1 MILLW
6 DRLYIQLYTI
16 LPLFFAY
23 FIFCLLFVCLNYSIS
38 EKDSWSEDQ
47 FLLFK
52 DGVHVCACVIIS
64 LVWALFWSTG
74 VLIESSGLSVEVQCC
89 LHHSCNC
96 HVRSLHTATVLFN
109 WKLTFSF
116 LKDSLLPTMS
126 PTHCHLTVLV
136 KSGDVL
142 LLTVKST
149 LMKHK
154 KRVFVCL
161 FPAFLYVCVSV
172 WHLVF
177 TQDERT

>member
-1 MILLW
+1 MRQNIHSTIYNFAPFLCIF
-6 DRLYIQLYTI
+6 YI
-16 LPLFFAY
+16 LPAV
-23 FIFCLLFVCLNYSIS
+23 CLLKLQYFRKGFMVRRPVPAY
-38 EKDSWSEDQ
+38 
-47 FLLFK
+47 
-52 DGVHVCACVIIS
+52 DGVHMCACVIIS
-64 LVWALFWSTG
+64 LVWAFFWSTG
-74 VLIESSGLSVEVQCC
+74 VLIESSGLSVAVQCC

-96 HVRSLHTATVLFN
+96 HVGSLHTATVLFN
-109 WKLTFSF
+109 WELTFSF

-136 KSGDVL
+136 KSGNVL

-154 KRVFVCL
+154 KNVFVCL
-161 FPAFLYVCVSV
+161 FPAFLYICVSV